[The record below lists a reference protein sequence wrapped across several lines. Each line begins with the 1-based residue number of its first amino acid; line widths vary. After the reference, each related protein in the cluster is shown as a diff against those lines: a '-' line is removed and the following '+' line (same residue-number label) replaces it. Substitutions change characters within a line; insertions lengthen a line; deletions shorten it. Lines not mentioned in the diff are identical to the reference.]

1 MTAERTKS
9 MLKPL
14 QFEGQ
19 PKMSK
24 QEHVLEVYEP
34 YDYQGHN
41 PIHAAG
47 VSVLPGPMRD
57 EYYLVQVEH
66 PFQIDATE
74 VELLLIQP
82 RYNGDKID
90 RAVTSTC
97 TVNISR
103 VIHALNPDP
112 GERLSFEDFERWGVG
127 KISLSPA

>member
-1 MTAERTKS
+1 
-9 MLKPL
+9 MLKL
-14 QFEGQ
+14 LHIEGQ

-24 QEHVLEVYEP
+24 QEHFLEVYEP
-34 YDYQGHN
+34 YDYKGHN

>member
-1 MTAERTKS
+1 
-9 MLKPL
+9 MLKQL
-14 QFEGQ
+14 HIAGRFN
-19 PKMSK
+19 MSK

-34 YDYQGHN
+34 YDYQGDN

-57 EYYLVQVEH
+57 EYYLVQIEH
-66 PFQIDATE
+66 PFQIGAAE

-90 RAVTSTC
+90 RAVSSTC

-103 VIHALNPDP
+103 VTHALNTDP

-127 KISLSPA
+127 KISPSSFF

>member
-1 MTAERTKS
+1 
-9 MLKPL
+9 MLKTL
-14 QFEGQ
+14 HIEGL
-19 PKMSK
+19 PKMSN

-41 PIHAAG
+41 PIQAAG

-57 EYYLVQVEH
+57 EYYLVQVKH
-66 PFQIDATE
+66 PFQVGAAE

-90 RAVTSTC
+90 RAVSSTC

-103 VIHALNPDP
+103 VTHALNPDP
-112 GERLSFEDFERWGVG
+112 AERLSFEDFESWGVG
-127 KISLSPA
+127 KISLSSI

>member
-1 MTAERTKS
+1 
-9 MLKPL
+9 MLKSL
-14 QFEGQ
+14 HIAGR
-19 PKMSK
+19 PKMTK

-34 YDYQGHN
+34 YDYRGDN

-66 PFQIDATE
+66 PFQVNSTE

-82 RYNGDKID
+82 HYNGDKID
-90 RAVTSTC
+90 RAVSSTC

-103 VIHALNPDP
+103 VIHALNQNP
-112 GERLSFEDFERWGVG
+112 GERLSYEDFERWGVG
-127 KISLSPA
+127 KISLSSF

>member
-1 MTAERTKS
+1 
-9 MLKPL
+9 MLNHCH
-14 QFEGQ
+14 FRDGH
-19 PKMSK
+19 KMSK
-24 QEHVLEVYEP
+24 QAHVLEVYEP
-34 YDYQGHN
+34 YDYRGDN

-57 EYYLVQVEH
+57 EYYLVQIEH
-66 PFQIDATE
+66 PFQVDTTE

-90 RAVTSTC
+90 RAVSSTC

-103 VIHALNPDP
+103 VTQALNTKP

>member
-1 MTAERTKS
+1 

-14 QFEGQ
+14 HIEGL
-19 PKMSK
+19 PKMSN

-34 YDYQGHN
+34 YDYTGDN

-57 EYYLVQVEH
+57 EYYLVQVDH
-66 PFQIDATE
+66 PLQIGAAE

-90 RAVTSTC
+90 RAVSSTC

-103 VIHALNPDP
+103 VIHAPNPDP

-127 KISLSPA
+127 KISLSSI

>member
-1 MTAERTKS
+1 

-14 QFEGQ
+14 HIEGL
-19 PKMSK
+19 PKMSN

-34 YDYQGHN
+34 YDYTGDN

-57 EYYLVQVEH
+57 EYYLVQVDH
-66 PFQIDATE
+66 PLQIGAAE

-90 RAVTSTC
+90 RAVLSTC

-103 VIHALNPDP
+103 VIHAPNPDP

-127 KISLSPA
+127 KISLSSI